1 MGNDLGGKSCRHG
14 TTGGLRLAVAPAWP
28 AEPIGVAQPGH
39 AANAGTNTSGAGGLY
54 PIEA

>member
-1 MGNDLGGKSCRHG
+1 MTNANVEQVV
-14 TTGGLRLAVAPAWP
+14 T
-28 AEPIGVAQPGH
+28 GVAGGAGRRSAAGH